1 MSSAIALDAVGKDY
15 EVDGAQPKT
24 ALSPTTLEIRPGE
37 FFSLVGP
44 SGCGKTTLLN
54 LVAGLIDP
62 TGGRVKVG
70 DRVVD
75 GPDRAVGI
83 VFQRAT
89 LLRWRTVIDN
99 VLLPARIGGRVDK
112 AVVERAEH
120 LLELTGLI
128 QYRDRYPDELSGG
141 MQQRASIARALT
153 LGPSVLLMDEPF
165 SALDEFTRET
175 LNDELARIWTESP
188 MTVLFI
194 THNIA
199 EAIYLS
205 DRVGVMQSNPGR
217 LESVIEIDLERPR
230 SEAIRSDPKF
240 FEYMRSIRDMI
251 GHTGPSAQDSPSTV
265 GSRGA
270 A

>member
-1 MSSAIALDAVGKDY
+1 MSSAIVLDDVGKDY
-15 EVDGAQPKT
+15 EVDGAPPKT
-24 ALSPTTLEIRPGE
+24 ALTPTGLEIRPGE

-62 TGGRVKVG
+62 TSGRVKVG
-70 DRVVD
+70 ERVVD

-89 LLRWRTVIDN
+89 LLRWRTVLDN
-99 VLLPARIGGRVDK
+99 VLLPARIGGRVGRP
-112 AVVERAEH
+112 VVERAEH
-120 LLELTGLI
+120 LLELTGLA

-153 LGPSVLLMDEPF
+153 LGPNVLLMDEPF

-175 LNDELARIWTESP
+175 LNDELARIWSESP

-205 DRVGVMQSNPGR
+205 DRVGVMQANPGR
-217 LESVIEIDLERPR
+217 LETTIEIDLERPR
-230 SEAIRSDPKF
+230 TDAVRNDPRF
-240 FEYMRSIRDMI
+240 FEYMRRIRETI
-251 GHTGPSAQDSPSTV
+251 GHTGAAAQHDPRTDR
-265 GSRGA
+265 SRGA